1 MKRLFVVPLAAF
13 ALLLPT
19 LTFAQGVKTVYRP
32 EVHGTIIVLPQTTI
46 APVAKAEKTPL
57 TPAQIVARH
66 APMATGYRN
75 ALRVNY
81 AAVAH
86 CEREVAEARA
96 QMRKNL

>member
-1 MKRLFVVPLAAF
+1 MKRLVVVPLAAL

-32 EVHGTIIVLPQTTI
+32 EVHGTIIVLPQAPVT
-46 APVAKAEKTPL
+46 PVAKAEKTPL

-66 APMATGYRN
+66 TPMANAYRN
-75 ALRVNY
+75 AIRVNY

-86 CEREVAEARA
+86 CERKVAEARA
-96 QMRKNL
+96 QLRKNL